1 MSGPTSLAVFVLP
14 VIGFIYAMM
23 RTSASWSSVLGVT
36 MTVGALAAML
46 LSMWS
51 HEVRGLEGIMRAL
64 PSVVIGVALGALS
77 GVLGIVARVVSEW
90 LQDQES

>member
-1 MSGPTSLAVFVLP
+1 
-14 VIGFIYAMM
+14 
-23 RTSASWSSVLGVT
+23 
-36 MTVGALAAML
+36 
-46 LSMWS
+46 MWS